1 MENSGGYAG
10 LNNGDL
16 GINLETKP
24 EEEGEFSGTN
34 QISLAAAS
42 AITSAVIA
50 SCPLPFYVVI
60 CRTYLLGDG
69 ALIFIM
75 DRKSFGLLIGRF
87 TVVAVFLLV
96 VACGEKKPSAN
107 TPEYRAAH
115 GIVEGSVNLIEVA
128 GDVFQLPP
136 GADFDVYSYGDIKM
150 GEADKLIMRIHMSHA
165 IEGKDV
171 SASANGVSVV
181 WVDILK
187 MGDTQGKTY
196 LEAKEDRL
204 GVPVERKSLDLVEYP
219 LSMPLSEAEYSGEY
233 IYVPADG
240 VSGNGR
246 EFFCSVAR
254 PKDPSKTRGDCR
266 AFYYLSSG
274 LLVDVLF
281 DYRALPNWKAIME
294 EVRQTVEGIR
304 R

>member
-1 MENSGGYAG
+1 M
-10 LNNGDL
+10 
-16 GINLETKP
+16 
-24 EEEGEFSGTN
+24 
-34 QISLAAAS
+34 
-42 AITSAVIA
+42 
-50 SCPLPFYVVI
+50 I

-69 ALIFIM
+69 ALIFMM

-96 VACGEKKPSAN
+96 VAFGEKKPSAN

-136 GADFDVYSYGDIKM
+136 GADSDVYSYGDIKM
-150 GEADKLIMRIHMSHA
+150 GEADKLIMWIHMSHA

-187 MGDTQGKTY
+187 
-196 LEAKEDRL
+196 
-204 GVPVERKSLDLVEYP
+204 
-219 LSMPLSEAEYSGEY
+219 
-233 IYVPADG
+233 PADG

-294 EVRQTVEGIR
+294 EVCQTVEGIR

>member
-1 MENSGGYAG
+1 M
-10 LNNGDL
+10 
-16 GINLETKP
+16 I
-24 EEEGEFSGTN
+24 
-34 QISLAAAS
+34 
-42 AITSAVIA
+42 
-50 SCPLPFYVVI
+50 
-60 CRTYLLGDG
+60 
-69 ALIFIM
+69 

-87 TVVAVFLLV
+87 IVVAVFLLV

-115 GIVEGSVNLIEVA
+115 GIVEGSVNLTEVV

-136 GADFDVYSYGDIKM
+136 GADFDVYFYGDIKM
-150 GEADKLIMRIHMSHA
+150 GEVDKLIMRIDMSHA

-171 SASANGVSVV
+171 SASENGVSVV
-181 WVDILK
+181 WADILK
-187 MGDTQGKTY
+187 MGDPQGKTY
-196 LEAKEDRL
+196 LEAKKDRL

-219 LSMPLSEAEYSGEY
+219 LNMPLSEAEYSAEY
-233 IYVPADG
+233 IHVPADG

-254 PKDPSKTRGDCR
+254 PKDPSKTRGECP

-281 DYRALPNWKAIME
+281 DYRAIPSWKAIME

>member
-1 MENSGGYAG
+1 MPDAFLRSDMPDVSIRGWRV
-10 LNNGDL
+10 D
-16 GINLETKP
+16 
-24 EEEGEFSGTN
+24 
-34 QISLAAAS
+34 
-42 AITSAVIA
+42 
-50 SCPLPFYVVI
+50 FY
-60 CRTYLLGDG
+60 
-69 ALIFIM
+69 
-75 DRKSFGLLIGRF
+75 DRQSFGFLIGRF

-115 GIVEGSVNLIEVA
+115 GVVEGSVNLIEVA

-165 IEGKDV
+165 IEGKDA
-171 SASANGVSVV
+171 SASENGVSVV

-187 MGDTQGKTY
+187 MGDPQSKTY

-219 LSMPLSEAEYSGEY
+219 LNMPLSEAEYSAEY
-233 IYVPADG
+233 IYVPTDG
-240 VSGNGR
+240 VSGNDR

-254 PKDPSKTRGDCR
+254 PKDPSKARGDCR
-266 AFYYLSSG
+266 AFYYLS
-274 LLVDVLF
+274 
-281 DYRALPNWKAIME
+281 
-294 EVRQTVEGIR
+294 
-304 R
+304 